1 MALEIEQDQDQ
12 AQPKRRI
19 PTPDEVFGTKKRI
32 PTPDEVFGVKKKATP
47 SGYSVTPLPSQDKF
61 DIGEEVATIGYKS
74 PIGKAIQKDK
84 IKGSNIA
91 GVYNTLVGS
100 LASISGGF
108 TYMADILGAQPY
120 MPLNVRVATAEADRK
135 KAVDFIEQAR
145 SSRSSKEFEQ
155 QQSQFDVTPTE
166 GGGLMSGVDWEDVRG
181 LAFQAPKTLLEM
193 AAGSMSGGLTF
204 AQQSV
209 NDNAKELEESGQG
222 KKLTDVQKVGYLFAQ
237 AAAQAALEKFSIDKI
252 LKNTGLAKS
261 IEKKIT
267 AEVIEGFAQKGIK
280 ATAKEVQDEMV
291 KKAAKLST
299 KLKNVG
305 IKGVESA
312 FVEGSTEGI
321 QQAASDAIKVATNK
335 IAEKEVF
342 NEEDINKNFWKNVVN
357 NAIMGAAMGG
367 ATGAG
372 LQGLNS
378 TDKAIRQEIA
388 NATGEKKF
396 YVDDKE
402 VTEKEFGQ
410 STGNKKVTT
419 DLQNIQDQ
427 INKQVE
433 EGNLTPEE
441 AEAANITAQQYAE
454 IAGKIPTTVSK
465 EDKYKIIGGISQRN
479 SLQQD
484 LQKAREEMMDVD
496 PIFRKEKQDQVDLI
510 QAKIDET
517 GDYLEGLATGK
528 KPRYI
533 KRDGRKGEEATYYKV
548 DENGDKTPISQ
559 ARYDLAKA
567 IKKED
572 SRKKAP
578 VDENRRR
585 RVEQFDI
592 LYGVKSN
599 NPEFDFPNSFEEF
612 NKKIDSDPNYLSDL
626 YKRAKKYKETGEI
639 AEDEMGTEASFI
651 EAINPPVEKDIT
663 IGEIVDKK
671 GTYKNEKGTFLQE
684 GDNIVF
690 KNEASGEKYEVGK
703 ADEIQEK
710 PASEFDIKY
719 DESLVAVD
727 DKGNISVR
735 EKPYINRY
743 SNPLKAINKDE
754 NGNIVS
760 VNLETAD
767 GKKRTFKGSIAEDI
781 AYQINLKEKSKNEP
795 KAEVE
800 TTVVEEPMQP
810 TENVE
815 PVVEPVVEVKEEV
828 EPVEVV
834 EIPLDL
840 EEKGEPI
847 GSTLEAERRRSN
859 GERIFAVTEQD
870 EEPVEVTSV
879 EMLRSYTPDQL
890 LAYKPTEVAE
900 ETKPVEI
907 PKEVYNPIVDKI
919 RKGIQKLSDK
929 AKISVLK
936 GKNFAKALEDAIKTG
951 GANLQSWGG
960 FEKKGFEESPQW
972 KKLIDDGTVKLNFD
986 IKGLE
991 GKPVVVINPDNMLT
1005 GEVITK
1011 NGKPIVDG
1019 NGGINFVTKFGDVWA
1034 SSDNATANTLAKYI
1048 NEARQ
1053 KDIDAGGNGTIHV
1066 VVTKGDLSKSLTS
1079 HTGAKAAMK
1088 VLEYFVDKKL
1098 VSLSDFRK
1106 ALTEVGKKY
1115 NIDFDGRLDAKAIHD
1130 DISKKFFGVNDSTF
1144 SKRGFFVQDIIDHLA
1159 KNSKSAKENIG
1170 KIRELLNT
1178 EALPQSTERK
1188 TGEISFA
1195 KEGIID
1201 AIGHLLSD
1209 NMTVGVKNSE
1219 AYATIEIK
1227 HPVKVVDLSGK
1238 EEGHESYPFH
1248 LQQFDENGNKV
1259 KPVLNVLKES
1269 QHVTDILNDANNNA
1283 VDKRGGAGK
1292 FGSNQIGMAK
1302 GVVKPASEHPSG
1314 VNMMTDATG
1323 TIYGFEQN
1331 GKIVLNADVM
1341 NGNTPFHEAG
1351 HLWLSWAKE
1360 NREDLHDAGMGKI
1373 EGSKYLSDVKNNPV
1387 YQENASKLPELE
1399 RENYFKS
1406 EALAKAIGD
1415 NGEKFVTAAQKADF
1429 KQWLKDLWDTIA
1441 IHFGIRNMTAEQIS
1455 NMTLDEFSKKVVAD
1469 IVSQEEQVAAV
1480 DKLKGIKSFKNK
1492 KNFIKDNLKNEE
1504 DKKAIDELDFTEQ
1517 DLIEIAKSDFDL
1529 PTFKNIKDAVQ
1540 KRSTEEI
1547 LQPEQA
1553 ETGEAGGGR
1562 KRMEPRVEGET
1573 TTGEGE
1579 GTEATQPE
1587 STTEIPE
1594 EIENVG
1600 LDNGDVDYVRIT
1612 AADIGELRK
1621 SLGLPPYKGLPLE
1634 THEMLRE
1641 AAQEMIK
1648 KGVSVESLYD
1658 KIKLGKILTNYENAF
1673 MAEYR
1678 AALDLELK
1686 NNPSAELLAKI
1697 TEFADIFQQS
1707 ASQTGKALESLK
1719 IIKKLNEANTL
1730 SNFLLSRQEDKGY
1743 PLTPKMMIEETAR
1756 FEKIQEAKEQ
1766 LQESAANDII
1776 EQLAVSVE
1784 MELKEEGKTKA
1795 KKSHEEFVK
1804 ERKDALAAA
1813 KEAVKKVNK
1822 GGGGLMVSAPGLPQ
1836 LFAVAPHMNKYVKSL
1851 FAEGVSKL
1859 DDIVTEV
1866 HKEFSG
1872 LIEGLTKRDVL
1883 DVIAGKYNL
1892 KKKTAND
1899 ISAGIRML
1907 RREAELLGLLEKAR
1921 LGQEEAK
1928 SEAQIQEKGKRIQ
1941 ELEDKIKEVKR
1952 LYKVKQLEEEGVTE
1966 AFKEN
1971 LTDTEYNEKRQK
1983 FLDKKIAQLESDL
1996 KNKNYDKEPKETPK
2010 YTMSK
2015 KTKQKMDKVI
2025 ELEKALAVERYN
2037 EQKRN
2042 LKWWQKA
2049 WDFVENTM
2057 GIRRIVQTSID
2068 ASIWFRQLAK
2078 LTLNPRKWDIASK
2091 FIYAGSQSIF
2101 SQKNYDRLMYG
2112 IEQSPDYK
2120 EMVKDGIRFNELN
2133 AIDSKNTNEFTNPR
2147 NIVYKIPIIRNIM
2160 IASQRIADASMN
2172 VARYELYQK
2181 NKKFLLSRGITRESD
2196 PKEYE
2201 AMAKFVMNSTG
2212 SGNMLKILETPEGK
2226 RAAGSIFYGAR
2237 LMAANFNTLNPVY
2250 YAKMP
2255 PEVRKMAMKDMA
2267 AYTSTVIMSTLALAA
2282 AGGAVSMD
2290 PDDPEFLQ
2298 VRFGKKVYD
2307 FTAGQASYIR
2317 TFLRILEYGVNAANK
2332 NKSNFETA
2340 KSRDFALSSAVRFFR
2355 NKLAP
2360 NWSYGVNAFV
2370 GKNTIGEDFD
2380 PMEIVK
2386 IYPMYADDVYNA
2398 FKEDGM
2404 VSLLTVLMPNIL
2416 GIGFGSYYSD
2426 KNMKPMEEMIQRAQN
2441 SDELDPKSIREDIT
2455 MSEFKEFAKLR
2466 DELIEEKMKELYE
2479 EGIYDAEA
2487 GEYVPIK
2494 KSTPENITAA
2504 IMKAKSAATKEAKS
2518 EFNADEEE

>member
-1 MALEIEQDQDQ
+1 M
-12 AQPKRRI
+12 
-19 PTPDEVFGTKKRI
+19 PDKKI
-32 PTPDEVFGVKKKATP
+32 DISAFDEPVKSKVGGIDISSFDEDVKKKSIP

-61 DIGEEVATIGYKS
+61 KLGQEVADIGYKS
-74 PIGKAIQKDK
+74 PIGKAIEEDK
-84 IKGSNIA
+84 SKYKGSNVA
-91 GVYNTLVGS
+91 GIYNTLVGS
-100 LASISGGF
+100 LGSLVGGSA
-108 TYMADILGAQPY
+108 YLADILAAPAA
-120 MPLNVRVATAEADRK
+120 MPLSARVATAQADRK
-135 KAVDFIEQAR
+135 KVTDFIDQAR
-145 SSRSSKEFEQ
+145 IEKGFPLITPTGVDWISSSKEFEQ
-155 QQSQFDVTPTE
+155 QQGAFDVTPKKGE
-166 GGGLMSGVDWEDVRG
+166 GLLSGVDWEDVKG
-181 LAFQAPKTLLEM
+181 LAFQAPKTLVDM
-193 AAGSMSGGLTF
+193 AAGGATGGYSFF
-204 AQQSV
+204 AQSI
-209 NDNAKELEESGQG
+209 NDNAKELEESGTAD
-222 KKLTDVQKVGYLFAQ
+222 KLSDTQKVGYLFTQ
-237 AAAQAALEKFSIDKI
+237 AAAQAALEYFSVDKI

-261 IEKKIT
+261 LEKKIT
-267 AEVIEGFAQKGIK
+267 SEVVNEFAQKGIK
-280 ATAKEVQDEMV
+280 ATAKDIEDAMF

-299 KLKNVG
+299 KIKNVG
-305 IKGVESA
+305 IKGLEDA
-312 FVEGSTEGI
+312 LVEGTTEGV
-321 QQAASDAIKVATNK
+321 QQAASDAIKVTTNK

-342 NEEDINKNFWKNVVN
+342 NEEDINKNFWKNIVN
-357 NAIMGAAMGG
+357 NAVMGAAMGG
-367 ATGAG
+367 VAGAG

-402 VTEKEFGQ
+402 VTEKEFNQ
-410 STGNKKVTT
+410 STGNKKITT
-419 DLQNIQDQ
+419 DLQHIQDQ

-433 EGNLTPEE
+433 EGNLTSEE
-441 AEAANITAQQYAE
+441 AQAANITAQQYAE
-454 IAGKIPTTVSK
+454 IAGKIPTTVSP

-479 SLQQD
+479 KLQED
-484 LQKAREEMMDVD
+484 LQKARDEMMQVD
-496 PIFRKEKQDQVDLI
+496 PIFRKEKQDQIDLI

-533 KRDGRKGEEATYYKV
+533 KRDGRKGEETTYYKV

-559 ARYDLAKA
+559 ARYELAKA

-578 VDENRRR
+578 IDENRRK
-585 RVEQFDI
+585 RVEQFDV
-592 LYGVKSN
+592 LYNVKSN
-599 NPEFDFPNSFEEF
+599 NPEFDFPDTFQEF
-612 NKKIDSDPNYLSDL
+612 NKKIDSDPNYLPDL
-626 YKRAKKYKETGEI
+626 YKRAQKYKETGEI
-639 AEDEMGTEASFI
+639 TEDEMGTEASFI
-651 EAINPPVEKDIT
+651 EALNPPVEKDIT
-663 IGEIVDKK
+663 IGEVVDKK
-671 GTYKNEKGTFLQE
+671 GTYKGQKGTFLQE

-690 KNEASGEKYEVGK
+690 ENEASKEKYEIGK
-703 ADEIQEK
+703 ASEIQEK
-710 PASEFDIKY
+710 PASEFDVKY
-719 DESLVAVD
+719 DESLVSVD

-735 EKPYINRY
+735 EKPYINKY
-743 SNPLKAINKDE
+743 SNPLQAINKDD
-754 NGNIVS
+754 NGNVIS

-781 AYQINLKEKSKNEP
+781 AYQINLKEKSKEAP
-795 KAEVE
+795 
-800 TTVVEEPMQP
+800 
-810 TENVE
+810 
-815 PVVEPVVEVKEEV
+815 KEEV
-828 EPVEVV
+828 
-834 EIPLDL
+834 
-840 EEKGEPI
+840 
-847 GSTLEAERRRSN
+847 TT
-859 GERIFAVTEQD
+859 VTE
-870 EEPVEVTSV
+870 EVT
-879 EMLRSYTPDQL
+879 
-890 LAYKPTEVAE
+890 PTEVTE
-900 ETKPVEI
+900 GVKPVEI

-936 GKNFAKALEDAIKTG
+936 GQNFAKALEDAIKTG

-960 FEKKGFEESPQW
+960 FEKKGFEESPQL

-1053 KDIDAGGNGTIHV
+1053 KDIDAGGDGTIHV

-1088 VLEYFVDKKL
+1088 VLEHFVDKKL

-1115 NIDFDGRLDAKAIHD
+1115 NIDFDGRLDAKSIHD

-1144 SKRGFFVQDIIDHLA
+1144 SKRGFFVQDVIDHLA

-1227 HPVKVVDLSGK
+1227 HPVKVIDLSGK

-1248 LQQFDENGNKV
+1248 LQQVDENGNKV
-1259 KPVLNVLKES
+1259 KPVLNVLKQS

-1283 VDKRGGAGK
+1283 VDKKGGAGK

-1302 GVVKPASEHPSG
+1302 GFVKPASEHPSG

-1331 GKIVLNADVM
+1331 GKIVLNSDVM

-1360 NREDLHDAGMGKI
+1360 NREDLHDAGMAKI

-1387 YQENASKLPELE
+1387 YQENAAKLPESE

-1415 NGEKFVTAAQKADF
+1415 NGEKFVTEAQKADF

-1441 IHFGIRNMTAEQIS
+1441 THFGIKDMTAEQIS

-1469 IVSQEEQVAAV
+1469 IVSQEEGNSV
-1480 DKLKGIKSFKNK
+1480 DKLNGIKSFKNK

-1504 DKKAIDELDFTEQ
+1504 DKKAIDELDFTEE

-1529 PTFKNIKDAVQ
+1529 STFKNIKDAVQ
-1540 KRSTEEI
+1540 ERSTKKI
-1547 LQPEQA
+1547 LQRPQGGVG
-1553 ETGEAGGGR
+1553 ETGGGR
-1562 KRMEPRVEGET
+1562 KRMEPAVERET
-1573 TTGEGE
+1573 IAGEGE
-1579 GTEATQPE
+1579 EGQAAQPE
-1587 STTEIPE
+1587 SSTQIPE

-1600 LDNGDVDYVRIT
+1600 LENGDVDYVGIT
-1612 AADIGELRK
+1612 AADLGVLRK
-1621 SLGLPPYKGLPLE
+1621 NLGLPPYKGLATE

-1641 AAQEMIK
+1641 TAQDMIK

-1686 NNPSAELLAKI
+1686 NNPSQELLAKI
-1697 TEFADIFQQS
+1697 SEFADIFQQS

-1743 PLTPKMMIEETAR
+1743 PLTPKMMIEETAK

-1766 LQESAANDII
+1766 LKESVENDI
-1776 EQLAVSVE
+1776 EQQLKAEVE
-1784 MELKEEGKTKA
+1784 MQIKKEGKEKA

-1804 ERKDALAAA
+1804 ERKDALSAA

-1822 GGGGLMVSAPGLPQ
+1822 GGGGLMASAPGLPQ
-1836 LFAVAPHMNKYVKSL
+1836 LFAVAPHMNKYVRSL

-1859 DDIVTEV
+1859 EDIVTEV

-1872 LIEGLTKRDVL
+1872 LVDGLTKRDVL
-1883 DVIAGKYNL
+1883 DVIAGKYNI
-1892 KKKTAND
+1892 KKKTANS

-1907 RREAELLGLLEKAR
+1907 KREAELLGLLEKAR
-1921 LGQEEAK
+1921 LGQEQAK
-1928 SEAQIQEKGKRIQ
+1928 SESDMQKKGQRVK
-1941 ELEDKIKEVKR
+1941 ELEDKIKEVKK
-1952 LYKVKQLEEEGVTE
+1952 LYKAKQLEEEGVSE
-1966 AFKEN
+1966 AFKED
-1971 LTDTEYNEKRQK
+1971 LTDVEYNEKRQK
-1983 FLDKKIAQLESDL
+1983 FLDKKIAELENDL
-1996 KNKNYDKEPKETPK
+1996 KNKRYEKEPKETPT

-2015 KTKQKMDKVI
+2015 KTKEKMDRVI

-2037 EQKRN
+2037 EQYKKLN
-2042 LKWWQKA
+2042 KWQKG
-2049 WDFVENTM
+2049 WETIKNITGV
-2057 GIRRIVQTSID
+2057 RRIVQTALD

-2078 LTLNPRKWDIASK
+2078 LTLNPRKWDVAAK
-2091 FIYAGSQSIF
+2091 FIYAGSQSVF

-2112 IEQSPDYK
+2112 IHQSPDFK
-2120 EMVKDGIRFNELN
+2120 NMLKDGIRFNEIN
-2133 AIDSKNTNEFTNPR
+2133 TTDSKSINEFVNPKS
-2147 NIVYKIPIIRNIM
+2147 IVYKIPIIRNLM
-2160 IASQRIADASMN
+2160 VASQRIADASMN
-2172 VARYELYQK
+2172 MARYELYQK
-2181 NKKFLLSRGITRESD
+2181 YQKVLLSKGITRESD
-2196 PKEYE
+2196 PKIYE
-2201 AMAKFVMNSTG
+2201 GMAKWVMNSTG
-2212 SGNMLKILETPEGK
+2212 SGNMIKLLETKEGQE
-2226 RAAGSIFYGAR
+2226 AAGAIFYGAR
-2237 LMAANFNTLNPVY
+2237 LMAANFNTLNPIY

-2255 PEVRKMAMKDMA
+2255 SEVRSMVWKDMA
-2267 AYTSTVIMSTLALAA
+2267 AYTSTILMSTLALAA
-2282 AGGAVSMD
+2282 AGGSVSMD

-2307 FTAGQASYIR
+2307 LTAGQAPYIR
-2317 TFLRILEYGVNAANK
+2317 TFLRLLEYGAAALDK
-2332 NKSNFETA
+2332 DVSKFETA
-2340 KSRDFALSSAVRFFR
+2340 KARDFAFKSAINFFR
-2355 NKLAP
+2355 NKLSP
-2360 NWSYGVNAFV
+2360 NYSYATNFAMD
-2370 GKNTIGEDFD
+2370 KNTIGEDFD
-2380 PMEIVK
+2380 PLEIVK

-2398 FKEDGM
+2398 VKEDGM
-2404 VSLLTVLMPNIL
+2404 ISLLTVLMPNIL
-2416 GIGFGSYYSD
+2416 GVGFGSYYAD
-2426 KNMKPMEEMIQRAQN
+2426 KTMKSMDEIIQRAQN
-2441 SDELDPKSIREDIT
+2441 SDELEPKSIKEDIT

-2466 DELIEEKMKELYE
+2466 DKLIEEKITNMYE
-2479 EGIYDAEA
+2479 EGIYDNEQR
-2487 GEYVPIK
+2487 EYIPVK
-2494 KSTPENITAA
+2494 KSTPEAITAE
-2504 IMKAKSAATKEAKS
+2504 IMKLKIAATKEAKS